1 MRFLMPFMALVLSS
15 FNYASADVDL
25 ACKPITLQHEQCSFD
40 VPALNGA
47 GATSVISDSEYFAG
61 ASAAICQ
68 NGVSSLVKP
77 SCEVKVKSDCKI
89 DETSWIKSGAMCSHS
104 RLNKPLEDGDILTIN
119 DTYGNG
125 SITYTCSAGTL
136 EKSASSCTSKS
147 KVTVGATSNAKETII
162 STQNA
167 DTSEAHVNFIVQG
180 RFDDSNYNSFPR
192 VRTAAESECLKV
204 DGYIPGS
211 SPRVSYVGESPA
223 DSDEPYSYFDA
234 ICQLDIELRCD
245 QGVINP
251 FLSGGYNEGRGEFI
265 DEPGNDEFNQACR
278 REGYTGG
285 LDTLLYL
292 DREHGAGDTFIGT
305 MICSGKQ
312 SSCESIDITGGA
324 FTGFTSCDTG
334 TVRTGLIEVPRGSE
348 PTNSDYV
355 NQCAAFN
362 FENLAEVI
370 SGPRLHD
377 STGQFDYYDA
387 NIACATYVGPN
398 TATGYPA
405 SCVDSETPPPPPPS
419 VTPVTCDTANV
430 AGYVKAVLDPATGR
444 YDKLPGEST
453 ISNTICGTSGY
464 TMLDSITS
472 STYYTNGQQF
482 FVEASC
488 SGNTNSD
495 RASCEVLG
503 PCYGEE
509 LTLPTEEPTIEH
521 NGKHYFNKCYT
532 KPPPPSFLCEDC
544 AAEDFMFTD
553 SDTGF
558 TCTVE
563 AQNKMSG
570 DSYSFDFANASY
582 NGTVE
587 AFCNNG
593 VTSAIGGSCFKS
605 CPGGVYVDWDD
616 KNGVQSCSQ
625 RVPNGTYIHDQVVTL
640 GSSVSNTGSATLRCD
655 GYTGEW
661 VVTSGECKLD
671 CSDDAF
677 WGTGT
682 SNNGI
687 NKNGI
692 CRATPRNVSHNESG
706 RLFSSTPGTTGQ
718 TNFTCNDGTLQL
730 NSSQCDLECGA
741 SIETWGTYCSASIPA
756 LESGVT
762 ANYVHTGAAPAPAP
776 TPNPNPVV
784 PEPVTPGPVTPDP
797 GPIYS
802 PGPIINPP
810 VSTQSWTG
818 SGTLRTSAACDPT
831 QGMRD
836 CGETEISLP
845 GDGGGS
851 TTQNCTWGDEQL
863 LPGWDGWNAR
873 NAANCVAMA
882 RLPACDT
889 TSPTAPFQ
897 ECYTTREINDR
908 YCQGY
913 GKTSSCSTVT
923 PDNPVIEDPE
933 DPVTPPEEPGPTWP
947 ALPEG
952 PFPDTATGSVTLSCN
967 DGVRQASNAQCKYV
981 VRYTR
986 GSWSSWNVDSSS
998 TTKSPTDSQIENSPG
1013 TYTEQ
1018 TITTTYQE
1026 SRTRGVNVVYN
1037 DGTSSRSSTE
1047 REERERVEV
1056 EVIEVT
1062 CDSCEIEDD
1071 DSAVSFSDLTVG
1083 CFIDDASFNRPSR
1096 NCSGTV
1102 NPNSGN
1108 NIITF
1113 VVGNATRPDPSNGN
1127 RHSWVI
1133 TNQDDWEI
1141 NWNESCFIEGD
1152 NFCALSFSS
1161 TGYGR
1166 FLEVERTVTVTYLP
1180 TGQSRNYTIYSTVT
1194 FENIFN

>member
-1 MRFLMPFMALVLSS
+1 VSFVMRFLMPLMALVLSS
-15 FNYASADVDL
+15 FNYASADIDL

-40 VPALNGA
+40 VPALNGS

-61 ASAAICQ
+61 ASAAVCQ

-104 RLNKPLEDGDILTIN
+104 RLNKPLEDGNILTIN

-125 SITYTCSAGTL
+125 SITYTCSAGNL
-136 EKSASSCTSKS
+136 EKSGSSCTSKS
-147 KVTVGATSNAKETII
+147 KVKVGAASNAKETIV

-167 DTSEAHVNFIVQG
+167 GTSEAHVNFIVQG
-180 RFDDSNYNSFPR
+180 RFDSSNYNSSPR

-234 ICQLDIELRCD
+234 VCQLDIELRCD

-251 FLSGGYNEGRGEFI
+251 FLSGGYREGRGEFLN
-265 DEPGNDEFNQACR
+265 EPGTDEFNQACR

-312 SSCESIDITGGA
+312 SSCESIDINGGA

-355 NQCAAFN
+355 NQCTAFN

-377 STGQFDYYDA
+377 STGQFNYYDA
-387 NIACATYVGPN
+387 TIACATYVGPN

-405 SCVDSETPPPPPPS
+405 SCTDSETPQPPPPS
-419 VTPVTCDTANV
+419 VTPVTCDTAKV
-430 AGYVKAVLDPATGR
+430 AGYVKAILDPATGR
-444 YDKLPGEST
+444 YDKLPGESS
-453 ISNTICGTSGY
+453 ISNAICGTSGY

-472 STYYTNGQQF
+472 STYYSTGQQF
-482 FVEASC
+482 FVEALC
-488 SGNTNSD
+488 SGNTNDD
-495 RASCEVLG
+495 RTSCEVLG

-521 NGKHYFNKCYT
+521 NGKHYLNKCYT

-553 SDTGF
+553 SETGF

-563 AQNKMSG
+563 SQNKMSG
-570 DSYSFDFANASY
+570 ESYSFDFANANY

-587 AFCNNG
+587 ALCNNG
-593 VTSAIGGSCFKS
+593 VTSATDGTCFKS

-616 KNGVQSCSQ
+616 KNGAKSCSQ
-625 RVPNGTYIHDQVVTL
+625 RVPNGTYIHDQVITL
-640 GSSVSNTGSATLRCD
+640 GSSVSNTGNATLRCD

-682 SNNGI
+682 SNSGI

-762 ANYVHTGAAPAPAP
+762 ANYVHTGAAQVD
-776 TPNPNPVV
+776 TPNPTPTPVN
-784 PEPVTPGPVTPDP
+784 PGPIAPDP

-810 VSTQSWTG
+810 VSTQSW

-873 NAANCVAMA
+873 NAANCVDMA
-882 RLPACDT
+882 SLPACDS

-913 GKTSSCSTVT
+913 GKTSFCSAVV
-923 PDNPVIEDPE
+923 PDEPVIEDPE
-933 DPVTPPEEPGPTWP
+933 EPIIEDPEEPVWP

-981 VRYTR
+981 VEYTR
-986 GSWSSWNVDSSS
+986 GDWSDWSVDSSS
-998 TTKSPTDSQIENSPG
+998 TTKSPTDSEIENSPG

-1026 SRTRGVNVVYN
+1026 SRTRNVNVVYN
-1037 DGTSSRSSTE
+1037 DGTSSVSSTE
-1047 REERERVEV
+1047 REERERVDV
-1056 EVIEVT
+1056 EVIEIECTT
-1062 CDSCEIEDD
+1062 CEDPGD
-1071 DSAVSFSDLTVG
+1071 PIPPDFSSLTVG
-1083 CFIDDASFNRPSR
+1083 CFVDDSGFNSPTFF
-1096 NCSGTV
+1096 CSGAQA
-1102 NPNSGN
+1102 PNTRY
-1108 NIITF
+1108 NISFI
-1113 VVGNATRPDPSNGN
+1113 VGDTTYADPSNGY
-1127 RHSWVI
+1127 RRSWI
-1133 TNQDDWEI
+1133 LSNPDEWEI
-1141 NWNESCFIEGD
+1141 EWMESCSNTSPSGS
-1152 NFCALSFSS
+1152 FCVVSGSS
-1161 TGYGR
+1161 GGIHDRYA
-1166 FLEVERTVTVTYLP
+1166 EVERNVKVTHVP
-1180 TGQSRNYTIYSTVT
+1180 SGSSRTYTIMSRVT
-1194 FENIFN
+1194 FENFEF

>member
-1 MRFLMPFMALVLSS
+1 MRFLMPLMALVLTSL
-15 FNYASADVDL
+15 NYANADVDL

-47 GATSVISDSEYFAG
+47 GATSVISDNEYFAG

-77 SCEVKVKSDCKI
+77 SCEVKIKSDCKI

-104 RLNKPLEDGDILTIN
+104 RLDKPLEDGDILTIN

-125 SITYTCSAGTL
+125 SITYNCSAGNL

-147 KVTVGATSNAKETII
+147 KVEVGAASNAKETIV
-162 STQNA
+162 STQNTG
-167 DTSEAHVNFIVQG
+167 TSEAHVNFIVQG
-180 RFDDSNYNSFPR
+180 RFDNSNYNSFPR

-211 SPRVSYVGESPA
+211 SPSVEYVGESPA

-234 ICQLDIELRCD
+234 VCQLDIELRCD

-251 FLSGGYNEGRGEFI
+251 FLSGGYNEGRGEYI
-265 DEPGNDEFNQACR
+265 NEPGTAEFNQACR
-278 REGYTGG
+278 NEGYTGG
-285 LDTLLYL
+285 LDTLLYMN
-292 DREHGAGDTFIGT
+292 REHGAGDTFIGT

-312 SSCESIDITGGA
+312 SSCESINVTEGA

-334 TVRTGLIEVPRGSE
+334 TVRTGLIEVPRGTE

-370 SGPRLHD
+370 SGPHLHD

-387 NIACATYVGPN
+387 RIACATYVGPS

-405 SCVDSETPPPPPPS
+405 SCADSETPPPPPPS
-419 VTPVTCDTANV
+419 VTPVTCDMANV
-430 AGYVKAVLDPATGR
+430 AGYVKAILDPETGR
-444 YDKLPGEST
+444 YDKLPGESS
-453 ISNTICGTSGY
+453 INNAICGTSGY
-464 TMLDSITS
+464 TKLDSITS
-472 STYYTNGQQF
+472 STYYSNGQQF

-521 NGKHYFNKCYT
+521 NGKHYLNKCYT
-532 KPPPPSFLCEDC
+532 KPPAPSFLCEDC
-544 AAEDFMFTD
+544 GVEDFIFTD
-553 SDTGF
+553 SETGF

-563 AQNKMSG
+563 SQNKKSG

-593 VTSAIGGSCFKS
+593 VTSAIDGSCFKS

-616 KNGVQSCSQ
+616 KNGAKSCSQ

-762 ANYVHTGAAPAPAP
+762 ANYVHTGAAPVD
-776 TPNPNPVV
+776 TPNPPPMV
-784 PEPVTPGPVTPDP
+784 PDPVTPGPITVDP

-802 PGPIINPP
+802 PGPIVNPP
-810 VSTQSWTG
+810 VSTQSWSRKT
-818 SGTLRTSAACDPT
+818 TLSTSST
-831 QGMRD
+831 Q
-836 CGETEISLP
+836 T
-845 GDGGGS
+845 
-851 TTQNCTWGDEQL
+851 CTWGDEQL
-863 LPGWDGWNAR
+863 LAGWDGWNAR
-873 NAANCVAMA
+873 NAANCVDMA
-882 RLPACDT
+882 KLPACDS

-913 GKTSSCSTVT
+913 GKTSSCSTVA

-933 DPVTPPEEPGPTWP
+933 DPVTPPEDPDPVWP
-947 ALPEG
+947 ALPVG

-967 DGVRQASNAQCKYV
+967 DGVRQASNAQCKYAV
-981 VRYTR
+981 EYTR
-986 GSWSSWNVDSSS
+986 GDWSDWNTDSSS
-998 TTKSPTDSQIENSPG
+998 TTKSPTDQQIEDSPG

-1026 SRTRGVNVVYN
+1026 SRTRSVNVVYN

-1056 EVIEVT
+1056 EVVAVECTT
-1062 CDSCEIEDD
+1062 CEDPED
-1071 DSAVSFSDLTVG
+1071 PAPPSEPDFSSLMVG
-1083 CFIDDASFNRPSR
+1083 CFVDDIAFNSPTFF
-1096 NCSGTV
+1096 CSGARP
-1102 NPNSGN
+1102 PNTRY
-1108 NIITF
+1108 NISFI
-1113 VVGNATRPDPSNGN
+1113 VGDTTYADPSNGY
-1127 RHSWVI
+1127 RRSWI
-1133 TNQDDWEI
+1133 LSNPDEWEVE
-1141 NWNESCFIEGD
+1141 WMETCSQTSTSG
-1152 NFCALSFSS
+1152 NFCQVSGDSS
-1161 TGYGR
+1161 IFDRYVEIERNVKVTHVPSGR
-1166 FLEVERTVTVTYLP
+1166 SRT
-1180 TGQSRNYTIYSTVT
+1180 YTIMSRVT
-1194 FENIFN
+1194 FENSGL